1 MPIHNLGYRPWKE
14 KLTRP
19 SARWRNISAS
29 GIRLA
34 QNSPWV
40 KRAVFAAWLPV
51 LYWGMGFFVVGQA
64 MEGKIQ
70 LDDGGNRPVVQKVFD
85 ELEKQLQKGD
95 PNLVPRANRK
105 TAAMILR
112 RQFRKVPKVEQ
123 VAAALESGDAA
134 LARNR
139 VWCWLLMTFL
149 RYPQGL
155 LILFLIGTIAPALIA
170 RDIRSKAFLLYFSRP
185 IGKLDYLL
193 GKFFIPATFIMLV
206 TTLPAMVLYIFGILM
221 SPDLSVFWSTWDVPL
236 RILAGSAFLI
246 LPTVALA
253 LMFSSMTQETRFAS
267 FGWFAFFTLGHGAW
281 MAIVFSTAM
290 RKGVWKSQDL
300 PAVME
305 EPEVKRWGLLSLYN
319 NIGDVQSWVFGFSSW
334 QEIMP
339 SMMVLLAITV
349 GSLLIMYR
357 QISSP
362 LRV

>member
-1 MPIHNLGYRPWKE
+1 VPIHNLGYRPWKE

-19 SARWRNISAS
+19 FTRWRNISSS

-34 QNSPWV
+34 QKSPWV
-40 KRAVFAAWLPV
+40 KRVVFAAWLPV
-51 LYWGMGFFVVGQA
+51 LYWGMGFFVIGQA
-64 MEGKIQ
+64 MEGK
-70 LDDGGNRPVVQKVFD
+70 LELNDGANRSAVQKVFD
-85 ELEKQLQKGD
+85 EVEKQVQKVKPTLIPD
-95 PNLVPRANRK
+95 ANRR
-105 TAAMILR
+105 AVALILR

-123 VAAALESGDAA
+123 LASALESGDEK

-139 VWCWLLMTFL
+139 IWCWLLMTFL

-155 LILFLIGTIAPALIA
+155 LILFLVGTIAPALIA

-206 TTLPAMVLYIFGILM
+206 TTLPAMALYIFAILM

-236 RILAGSAFLI
+236 RILAGAVFLI
-246 LPTVALA
+246 LPTVSLA
-253 LMFSSMTQETRFAS
+253 LMFSSLTQETRFAS

-281 MAIVFSTAM
+281 MAIVLSTAM
-290 RKGVWKSQDL
+290 KKGMFMPLDPSVF
-300 PAVME
+300 E

-334 QEIMP
+334 QEVMP
-339 SMMVLLAITV
+339 AMTVLLAITV
-349 GSLLIMYR
+349 GALLIMYR

>member
-1 MPIHNLGYRPWKE
+1 MPIHNLGYRPRKE
-14 KLTRP
+14 NLTRP
-19 SARWRNISAS
+19 SARWRHISAS

-34 QNSPWV
+34 QKSLWV

-51 LYWGMGFFVVGQA
+51 LYWGLGFFVIGQA
-64 MEGKIQ
+64 MEGK
-70 LDDGGNRPVVQKVFD
+70 LPLKNAGNRSPIQRVSD
-85 ELEKQLQKGD
+85 EFQKQLHKAN
-95 PNLVPRANRK
+95 PNYIPAANRRVV
-105 TAAMILR
+105 AMALR
-112 RQFRKVPKVEQ
+112 RQFRKIPKVDQ
-123 VAAALESGDAA
+123 VALALESGDAM

-149 RYPQGL
+149 RYPQGI
-155 LILFLIGTIAPALIA
+155 LILFLIGTVAPALIS

-185 IGKLDYLL
+185 IGKLDYIL

-206 TTLPAMVLYIFGILM
+206 TTLPGMALYLFGILM

-253 LMFSSMTQETRFAS
+253 LMLSSLTQETRFAS

-281 MAIVFSTAM
+281 LAIAFSTAL
-290 RKGVWKSQDL
+290 RKGLLNSQDL

-334 QEIMP
+334 QEVLPAML
-339 SMMVLLAITV
+339 VLLAIT
-349 GSLLIMYR
+349 GASLLIMYR

>member
-19 SARWRNISAS
+19 SARWLNISAS

-34 QNSPWV
+34 QNSLWV
-40 KRAVFAAWLPV
+40 KRVVFAAWLPV
-51 LYWGMGFFVVGQA
+51 LYWGMGFFVIGQA
-64 MEGKIQ
+64 IEGKIPIE
-70 LDDGGNRPVVQKVFD
+70 DGRNRPALERLKDEGEKLINKV
-85 ELEKQLQKGD
+85 D
-95 PNLVPRANRK
+95 PQYIPAARRRAV
-105 TAAMILR
+105 AMILR

-123 VAAALESGDAA
+123 VTVALESGDPT

-139 VWCWLLMTFL
+139 IWCWLLMTFL

-206 TTLPAMVLYIFGILM
+206 TTLPAMALYLFAILM

-246 LPTVALA
+246 LPTVSLA
-253 LMFSSMTQETRFAS
+253 LMFSSLTQETRFAS
-267 FGWFAFFTLGHGAW
+267 FGWFASFTLGHGAW
-281 MAIVFSTAM
+281 MAIALSTAI
-290 RKGVWKSQDL
+290 RKGVTHSQDL
-300 PAVME
+300 PTVME

-319 NIGDVQSWVFGFSSW
+319 NIGDVQSWVFGFSTW
-334 QEIMP
+334 QEVMP
-339 SMMVLLAITV
+339 SMVVLLAITV
-349 GSLLIMYR
+349 GALLIMYR

>member
-19 SARWRNISAS
+19 SSRWRNISAS
-29 GIRLA
+29 GVRLA
-34 QNSPWV
+34 QKSLWV

-51 LYWGMGFFVVGQA
+51 LYWGLGFFVIGQA
-64 MEGKIQ
+64 MEGKLQ
-70 LDDGGNRPVVQKVFD
+70 LNDGGNRPVVQKAFD
-85 ELEKQLQKGD
+85 AVEKQLKKVN
-95 PNLVPRANRK
+95 PMLVPTANRL
-105 TAAMILR
+105 AVASILR

-123 VAAALESGDAA
+123 LASALESGDEM

-139 VWCWLLMTFL
+139 IWCWLLMTFL
-149 RYPQGL
+149 RYPQGI

-206 TTLPAMVLYIFGILM
+206 TTLPAMALYMFGILM
-221 SPDLSVFWSTWDVPL
+221 SPDLSVFWSTWDVPV
-236 RILAGSAFLI
+236 RILIGSAFLI
-246 LPTVALA
+246 LPTVSLA
-253 LMFSSMTQETRFAS
+253 LMFSSLTQETRFAS

-281 MAIVFSTAM
+281 WAIVFSTAIK
-290 RKGVWKSQDL
+290 KGMVNSQDL
-300 PAVME
+300 PMVME

-319 NIGDVQSWVFGFSSW
+319 NIGEAQSWVFGFSSW
-334 QEIMP
+334 QEVMP
-339 SMMVLLAITV
+339 SMIVLLAITV
-349 GSLLIMYR
+349 VSLSITYR

>member
-19 SARWRNISAS
+19 SARWRHISAS

-34 QNSPWV
+34 QKSHWV
-40 KRAVFAAWLPV
+40 KRVVFAAWLPV
-51 LYWGMGFFVVGQA
+51 LYWGMGFFVIGQA
-64 MEGKIQ
+64 MEGKLKIN
-70 LDDGGNRPVVQKVFD
+70 DGQSRSAVQIVTD
-85 ELEKQLQKGD
+85 EFQKQLQKVD
-95 PNLVPRANRK
+95 PNFIPDANRRVV
-105 TAAMILR
+105 AMALR
-112 RQFRKVPKVEQ
+112 KQFRRVPKVDQ
-123 VAAALESGDAA
+123 VASALESGDAT

-139 VWCWLLMTFL
+139 IWCWLLMTFL
-149 RYPQGL
+149 RYPQGI
-155 LILFLIGTIAPALIA
+155 LILFLIGTIAPALIT

-206 TTLPAMVLYIFGILM
+206 TTLPAMALYLFGILM

-246 LPTVALA
+246 LPTVSLA
-253 LMFSSMTQETRFAS
+253 LMFSSLTQETRFAS

-281 MAIVFSTAM
+281 MAIAFSTAM
-290 RKGVWKSQDL
+290 RKGVTMSQDL

-305 EPEVKRWGLLSLYN
+305 DPEVKRWGLLSLYN

-334 QEIMP
+334 QEVMP
-339 SMMVLLAITV
+339 SMIVLLAITV
-349 GSLLIMYR
+349 VSLLIMYR